1 MVNEAL
7 SQELQ
12 NGIHALSIVVSLK
25 KKIMIHVQTVCDL
38 QKFSPF
44 SLFICEYIAFNQSLV
59 LSHIVQ
65 RTLCIV
71 LK

>member
-1 MVNEAL
+1 MEQSQYTIYTKSYKAKLILKKSNTLFHSFYRHRMVNEAL

-38 QKFSPF
+38 
-44 SLFICEYIAFNQSLV
+44 
-59 LSHIVQ
+59 
-65 RTLCIV
+65 
-71 LK
+71 